1 MNKRK
6 VQSSHMLAYKKKYLE
21 QQPEHISENFRG
33 IRSKILKNMPMSNSL
48 LLQPP
53 KAVSIDEY
61 KPKQPPEAFDIDEC
75 EMLEQSEPD
84 DKDKCEMLEQ
94 SQPNNKDK
102 CEMLEQSQPNNK
114 DKQFNPQYFANTGF
128 PRNNGFLT
136 NNNSQQSNYP
146 TYGYHNP
153 NSQQF
158 NSNSQ
163 FMSSQ
168 SILPL
173 QTYWHHNS
181 NSQQFNYNS
190 QLMSSQSKLPLQTYR
205 NDNPNSKQF
214 NNNSQFMSSQSIP
227 PLQTYR
233 HDNPNSQQTN
243 DQQFNN
249 SNINPKQTIDPSNEL
264 KRKISEK
271 SKNKLDLLLKACK
284 ESELSDQSNMDI
296 IKEKTKV

>member
-1 MNKRK
+1 MNERK

-168 SILPL
+168 SI
-173 QTYWHHNS
+173 
-181 NSQQFNYNS
+181 
-190 QLMSSQSKLPLQTYR
+190 
-205 NDNPNSKQF
+205 
-214 NNNSQFMSSQSIP
+214 P